1 MRELPTLIR
10 LYSRCSKPRTLRHL
24 VAVSVIFLVASI
36 TVGQRRQPKIVD
48 HLNIGAA
55 TVSATIPTLAVPKL
69 SPTASLQAIPTLSV
83 GDATAAEGDLGP
95 NPNPIE
101 FKISMS
107 AESSQIVSFVA
118 TAQSGTATGNVDFG
132 AGSIALSFLPG
143 QTSLILTV
151 FAIGD
156 AAVEGTEQFF
166 LNLSNPVNVTIADG
180 QGVGTIVDDDA
191 LILLTEENVQRAI
204 ALDSVLFTRDSFAVA
219 NNLNFSSDHR
229 TRVAVFAIG
238 LKLAQNENASAVTAT
253 AEDTL
258 GTVRPLEVESVSRV
272 PNFDWLTQVV
282 LKLNDQIT
290 LPGDIK
296 IKITV
301 HGATSNTV
309 LVGLKT
315 Q

>member
-10 LYSRCSKPRTLRHL
+10 LYSRCSTRTLRHL
-24 VAVSVIFLVASI
+24 AAVSVLLLIASI
-36 TVGQRRQPKIVD
+36 TVGQRRQPKIVTTI
-48 HLNIGAA
+48 NMGAPSLG
-55 TVSATIPTLAVPKL
+55 TTIPTSAVPKL
-69 SPTASLQAIPTLSV
+69 SPTTSLQALPTLSV
-83 GDATAAEGDLGP
+83 ADATTEEGDTG
-95 NPNPIE
+95 NKAIE

-107 AESSQIVSFVA
+107 TESSQIVSFVA
-118 TAQSGTATGNVDFG
+118 TAQTGTATGNVDFG

-143 QTSLILTV
+143 QTSLMLTV
-151 FAIGD
+151 FVIGD
-156 AAVEGTEQFF
+156 TSVEGTEQFF
-166 LNLSNPVNVTIADG
+166 LNLSNPVNTTIADG
-180 QGVGTIVDDDA
+180 QGIGTIVDDDV

-219 NNLNFSSDHR
+219 NTLNFSSDHR
-229 TRVAVFAIG
+229 TRVAVFGIG

-253 AEDTL
+253 AEDTQ
-258 GTVRPLEVESVSRV
+258 GTIRPLEVEFVGKV